1 MRPLDGITV
10 VSLEQAVAAPYA
22 ARQLADLGA
31 RVIKIERVGGGDF
44 SRTYDDTVNGLS
56 SHFVWSNRSKES
68 LALDIKKPAGLRI
81 LRQLIE
87 QADVFIQ
94 NIAPGATARMGL
106 SYEELK
112 STNPGIIVCNISAFG
127 EGGTDGTRKAYDLL
141 IQCETGLI
149 SITGTPDE
157 MAKVPISIADIATG
171 MYAFTSIL
179 AAIIRRDRQGVGA
192 EIDISM
198 LEALGEW
205 MGYPMYYTTHGGKP
219 PPRSGITHAT
229 IAPYGPFRAGDE
241 GNVFFGIQNERE
253 WKSFCEDVLQ
263 QPELVSD
270 PRFNTNTLRVQH
282 KAELTKL
289 IELGFRRYTSR
300 QVLDLLEK
308 ASIAYAQLNDVSAFA
323 NHPQLRARS
332 RWRPVS
338 TEAGPIDMLLPPVN
352 LDGFEARMEP
362 VPALG
367 EHSDSILRELGISP
381 AEIDQLRQDS
391 VI

>member
-31 RVIKIERVGGGDF
+31 RVIKIERLDGGDF
-44 SRTYDDTVNGLS
+44 SRTYDDKVLGLS

-81 LRQLIE
+81 LRQLLG

-94 NIAPGATARMGL
+94 NIAPGSVARMGL
-106 SYEELK
+106 TYDSLRL
-112 STNPGIIVCNISAFG
+112 TNPGIIVCNISAFG
-127 EGGTDGTRKAYDLL
+127 KGGPDGARKAYDLL

-149 SITGTPDE
+149 SITGSPDE

-205 MGYPMYYTTHGGKP
+205 MGYPMYYTTHGGTP

-241 GNVFFGIQNERE
+241 RSVFFGIQNERE

-263 QPELVSD
+263 QPDLVND
-270 PRFNTNTLRVQH
+270 PRFNSNTLRVQH
-282 KAELTKL
+282 KAELTAL
-289 IELGFRRYTSR
+289 IERGFRQHSSR

-308 ASIAYAQLNDVSAFA
+308 SGIAYAQLNDVSAFA
-323 NHPQLRARS
+323 SHPQLQARS
-332 RWRPVS
+332 RWRPVA
-338 TEAGPIDMLLPPVN
+338 TEAGTIDMLLPPVN
-352 LDGFEARMEP
+352 LNGFDARMEP

-367 EHSDSILRELGISP
+367 EHSESILRELGISP
-381 AEIDQLRQDS
+381 AEIDQLRRNS

>member
-31 RVIKIERVGGGDF
+31 RVIKIERLDGGDF
-44 SRTYDDTVNGLS
+44 SRTYDDKVLGLS

-81 LRQLIE
+81 LRQLLG

-94 NIAPGATARMGL
+94 NIAPGSVARMGL
-106 SYEELK
+106 TYDSLRL
-112 STNPGIIVCNISAFG
+112 TNPGIIVCNISAFG
-127 EGGTDGTRKAYDLL
+127 KGGPDGARKAYDLL

-149 SITGTPDE
+149 SITGSPDE

-179 AAIIRRDRQGVGA
+179 TAIIRRDRQGVGA

-205 MGYPMYYTTHGGKP
+205 MGYPMYYTTHGGTP

-241 GNVFFGIQNERE
+241 RSVFFGIQNERE

-263 QPELVSD
+263 QPDLVND
-270 PRFNTNTLRVQH
+270 PRFNSNTLRVQH
-282 KAELTKL
+282 KAELTAL
-289 IELGFRRYTSR
+289 IERGFRQHSSR

-308 ASIAYAQLNDVSAFA
+308 SGIAYAQLNDVSAFA
-323 NHPQLRARS
+323 SHPQLQARS
-332 RWRPVS
+332 RWRPVA
-338 TEAGPIDMLLPPVN
+338 TEAGTIDMLLPPVN
-352 LDGFEARMEP
+352 LNGFDARMEP

-367 EHSDSILRELGISP
+367 EHSESILRELGISP
-381 AEIDQLRQDS
+381 AEIDQLRRNS